1 MPEQQP
7 ELLNARQ
14 AAAHLGLSENTVRAW
29 VRLRRIR
36 YVRVG
41 RRSIRFRPDDLDAM
55 VRPVEP
61 VGGDAA

>member
-1 MPEQQP
+1 MSEQP
-7 ELLNARQ
+7 ELLTTRQ

-41 RRSIRFRPDDLDAM
+41 RRSIRFRRGDLDAM
-55 VRPVEP
+55 VRTVEP
-61 VGGDAA
+61 AGGDAA

>member
-1 MPEQQP
+1 MSEQP
-7 ELLNARQ
+7 ELLTTRQ

-36 YVRVG
+36 YVKVG
-41 RRSIRFRPDDLDAM
+41 RSVRFRPADLDAM
-55 VRPVEP
+55 VRTVEP

>member
-1 MPEQQP
+1 MSGQP
-7 ELLNARQ
+7 ELLNTRQ

-36 YVRVG
+36 YVKVG
-41 RRSIRFRPDDLDAM
+41 RSVRFRRADLDAM
-55 VRPVEP
+55 VRTVEP

>member
-1 MPEQQP
+1 MSEQP
-7 ELLNARQ
+7 SLLTTRE

-55 VRPVEP
+55 VRTVEP